1 MKAELIFRLRVRI
14 TEDSFAELVAWN
26 VPRPLE
32 GSNHNFE
39 YRLAHVVREVCV
51 LRYDNERGK
60 GDHRHI
66 RGMEHPYKFS
76 SLNALIADFNKDVE
90 GFEP

>member
-1 MKAELIFRLRVRI
+1 MKAELIVRRRASI
-14 TEDSFAELVAWN
+14 SDESFVELVAWN
-26 VPRPLE
+26 LPRPLE
-32 GSNHNFE
+32 GSDHSFK
-39 YRLAHVVREVCV
+39 YRFAYVVNEICV

-66 RGMEHPYKFS
+66 RGIEHPYKFS
-76 SLNALIADFNKDVE
+76 GLEKLIADFNKDVE

>member
-1 MKAELIFRLRVRI
+1 MKADLIFRRHVPL
-14 TEDSFAELVAWN
+14 TEDSFAELVAWK

-32 GSNHNFE
+32 GSNHNFK
-39 YRLAHVVREVCV
+39 YRFAYVVKDVCL

-60 GDHRHI
+60 GDHRHV
-66 RGMEHPYKFS
+66 GSVEQPYKFS
-76 SLNALIADFNKDVE
+76 SLDALIADFEKDVE